1 MGTPHAQPDPSPE
14 ARAALRLR
22 LAPGVG
28 PVLIERLAERFGSC
42 AAAAEAI
49 ETHGAGALTD
59 LERVGKETARRVAA
73 AFPETRA
80 AAGAELAEL
89 ARLGARLVARTDD
102 GYPPLLRD
110 VPAAPPAIA
119 VRGTLD
125 PERDRFAVAIVGSR
139 NSTAYGAE
147 QAGRFAAALGAAGLT
162 IVSGGARGIDTHA
175 HAAALRAGARTIV
188 VLGCGLAHCYPPENR
203 ELFETIVAR
212 GGAVISELPTSA
224 APEARHFPARNRIIS
239 GIALGTL
246 VVEAG
251 KKSGALITA
260 RQAAEEQGREVLAVP
275 GRVDSPASEGCLE
288 LIRAGAALAVSPA
301 DVLEALESPA
311 RHAHAET
318 HASRYQPGAE
328 AGDPAPP
335 PPIPTDLTDHQRTI
349 CEALAQP
356 RTLDELARATD
367 IAAETLRAE
376 TTMLELRRV
385 LVREGARLRL
395 ARAR

>member
-1 MGTPHAQPDPSPE
+1 M
-14 ARAALRLR
+14 
-22 LAPGVG
+22 
-28 PVLIERLAERFGSC
+28 
-42 AAAAEAI
+42 
-49 ETHGAGALTD
+49 
-59 LERVGKETARRVAA
+59 
-73 AFPETRA
+73 
-80 AAGAELAEL
+80 
-89 ARLGARLVARTDD
+89 
-102 GYPPLLRD
+102 
-110 VPAAPPAIA
+110 
-119 VRGTLD
+119 
-125 PERDRFAVAIVGSR
+125 GSR
-139 NSTAYGAE
+139 KSTAYGAE

-162 IVSGGARGIDTHA
+162 VVSGGARGIDTHA
-175 HAAALRAGARTIV
+175 HAAALRAGARCVV
-188 VLGCGLAHCYPPENR
+188 VLGCGLTHCYPPENR
-203 ELFETIVAR
+203 DLFESIVER
-212 GGAVISELPTSA
+212 GGAVISELPTST
-224 APEARHFPARNRIIS
+224 APEARNFPARNRIIS
-239 GIALGTL
+239 GVALGTL

-288 LIRAGAALAVSPA
+288 LIRAGAALALSPA
-301 DVLEALESPA
+301 DVLEALEAPA
-311 RHAHAET
+311 RHAHADT
-318 HASRYQPGAE
+318 HASRYQSDATPA
-328 AGDPAPP
+328 DPAPAA